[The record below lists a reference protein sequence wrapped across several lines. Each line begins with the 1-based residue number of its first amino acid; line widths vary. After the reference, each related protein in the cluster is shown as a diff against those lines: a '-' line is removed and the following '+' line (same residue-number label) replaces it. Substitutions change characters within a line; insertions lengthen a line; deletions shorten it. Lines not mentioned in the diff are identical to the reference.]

1 MNFLKKLSLYLGVCM
16 NFLKKLS
23 LYQKFLSVMVV
34 SFSLLILI
42 GVTSYI
48 KSESAGLTSRVV
60 IYEITPAVEALGQ
73 LKALFKEFRIAAIK
87 YPTADSTSLPILQ
100 SQYSKSKSQ
109 MQLYIPVISK
119 VLTSAQVN
127 AIESLIDKYDGVTT
141 GILTEASKSG
151 DVKRGTDIVRD
162 YLVPIGND
170 FDKTIDS
177 YQQELQKRSE
187 DYCDSLAS
195 DISPYTNIVILIIVI
210 VANFWN
216 MHVLC
221 TAITERIKTLAKASA
236 KIAKGNL
243 VDKVPGQG
251 YDEIGDLSHDL
262 SNLVVNLH
270 GIIKNMKDDSQ
281 HLNASTKELTDT
293 ADNIKDRSAG
303 VLNEILTIS
312 TAAEEMVATSQEI
325 SSNCSSAASS
335 SEESQRLIEEGM
347 GVVNNTVNDIKLH
360 SEKTK
365 KDAQLILELGNKTQ
379 EINSIIATIQEIA
392 NQTNLLALNAAI
404 EAARAG
410 EHGKGF
416 AVVADE
422 VRALA
427 SRTSVA
433 TVEIGRK
440 IGLVKTDVEQ
450 ANESIIDTVDKMQ
463 AIAVNAEE
471 LEKTLSV
478 ITQKVEQVTSQI
490 TQIATA
496 TEQQTGTSKDMSMNL
511 QKIRDFTREMAD
523 AAEGTVTIT
532 SSFNELSDRMETTV
546 NRFIV

>member
-1 MNFLKKLSLYLGVCM
+1 M

-60 IYEITPAVEALGQ
+60 IYEITPAVEALGR

-404 EAARAG
+404 EAASAG

>member
-1 MNFLKKLSLYLGVCM
+1 M

-170 FDKTIDS
+170 FDMTIDS

-546 NRFIV
+546 NRFIVQR

>member
-1 MNFLKKLSLYLGVCM
+1 M

-210 VANFWN
+210 VANFRN

-293 ADNIKDRSAG
+293 ADNIKD
-303 VLNEILTIS
+303 
-312 TAAEEMVATSQEI
+312 
-325 SSNCSSAASS
+325 
-335 SEESQRLIEEGM
+335 
-347 GVVNNTVNDIKLH
+347 
-360 SEKTK
+360 
-365 KDAQLILELGNKTQ
+365 
-379 EINSIIATIQEIA
+379 
-392 NQTNLLALNAAI
+392 
-404 EAARAG
+404 
-410 EHGKGF
+410 
-416 AVVADE
+416 
-422 VRALA
+422 
-427 SRTSVA
+427 
-433 TVEIGRK
+433 
-440 IGLVKTDVEQ
+440 
-450 ANESIIDTVDKMQ
+450 
-463 AIAVNAEE
+463 
-471 LEKTLSV
+471 
-478 ITQKVEQVTSQI
+478 
-490 TQIATA
+490 
-496 TEQQTGTSKDMSMNL
+496 
-511 QKIRDFTREMAD
+511 
-523 AAEGTVTIT
+523 
-532 SSFNELSDRMETTV
+532 
-546 NRFIV
+546 

>member
-1 MNFLKKLSLYLGVCM
+1 M

-60 IYEITPAVEALGQ
+60 IYEITPAVEALGR

-379 EINSIIATIQEIA
+379 EIA

>member
-1 MNFLKKLSLYLGVCM
+1 M

-404 EAARAG
+404 EAASAG